1 MLTLR
6 PKGTKTMEEKTKAV
20 IIMLVTL
27 YASYKLYMLG
37 EFLINAN
44 S

>member
-6 PKGTKTMEEKTKAV
+6 PKGTKTMNKTKAV